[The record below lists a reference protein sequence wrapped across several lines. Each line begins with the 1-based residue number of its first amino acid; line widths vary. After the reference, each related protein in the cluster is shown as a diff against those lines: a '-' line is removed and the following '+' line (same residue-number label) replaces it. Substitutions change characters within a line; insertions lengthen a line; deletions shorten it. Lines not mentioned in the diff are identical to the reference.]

1 MLLAIDMSTPRRPVD
16 PALALLLLLLAGHFA
31 VIVACYEHP
40 LITDEVYY
48 VAKARYLAEHH
59 RFAPIDPRA
68 LEVERGRA
76 WGNSDWRPAGYP
88 LLVAA
93 ISLGD
98 FRDPAGALRLRV
110 TIVQFLMVAAALL
123 ALYRLAVDCGVEGR
137 ARYAAAVLLALPP
150 WTFAVVNEI
159 GPDPENLALV
169 TFGLIA
175 LGRKRVVP
183 AAILLSLTFFFRPE
197 MIVLPPVLIGFA
209 LLAWH
214 RTTFWRDAVVAA
226 SIYLALVGVQVAY
239 RTALTGRPGVFGGL
253 HIYNRGAFDWA
264 NTWVGTEKETYDF
277 VYNLGEAL
285 PARVPDRAFDSDAER
300 AAVERIVARVRARG
314 VYAAEDDAEFER
326 LAQEKARAHPLRV
339 LALRGWHTV
348 HLWLNVEQNNPL
360 LEAMARVPR
369 ALRLPV
375 WGALLLLRLAA
386 LALAAMAGLR
396 AFRGRTDAVSRFV
409 LLFLFFAVVRSLF
422 IGAVLN
428 WNVHRYVLSAW
439 PPVLWCA
446 AAALRPRQS

>member
-1 MLLAIDMSTPRRPVD
+1 MSTPRRPVD
-16 PALALLLLLLAGHFA
+16 PALALLLLVLAGHFA
-31 VIVACYEHP
+31 VIVACYRHP

-48 VAKARYLAEHH
+48 VAKAQYIAEHH
-59 RFAPIDPRA
+59 RFAPIDPHA
-68 LEVERGRA
+68 LAAERGLE
-76 WGNSDWRPAGYP
+76 WGNSDWRPPGYP

-93 ISLGD
+93 LSLGD
-98 FRDPAGALRLRV
+98 FRDPAGALRLRL
-110 TIVQFLMVAAALL
+110 TIAQFLMVAASLV
-123 ALYRLAVDCGVEGR
+123 ALYRLAVACGVGGR
-137 ARYAAAVLLALPP
+137 ARFAAALLLAIPP

-175 LGRKRVVP
+175 LGRKRIAL
-183 AAILLSLTFFFRPE
+183 AALLLSLTLFFRPE
-197 MIVLPPVLIGFA
+197 MIVLPPVVIGFA
-209 LLAWH
+209 LLMW
-214 RTTFWRDAVVAA
+214 RRPTFWRDAVIAA
-226 SIYLALVGVQVAY
+226 SIYLALVGAQVAY
-239 RTALTGRPGVFGGL
+239 RTAMTGQPGVFGGL

-285 PARVPDRAFDSDAER
+285 PARVPERAFDSAAER
-300 AAVERIVARVRARG
+300 AAVERIVERVRARG
-314 VYAAEDDAEFER
+314 AYTAEDDAEFER
-326 LAQEKARAHPLRV
+326 LAREKTRQHPLRV

-360 LEAMARVPR
+360 LAAMANVPR
-369 ALRLPV
+369 AVRLPL

-386 LALAAMAGLR
+386 IALAGIAGVRALR
-396 AFRGRTDAVSRFV
+396 APATAANQFV

-446 AAALRPRQS
+446 TAALRPRES